1 MYARAARSYQKTY
14 LESASPARLI
24 DEMYQRLLRDIE
36 TARQGIADKNPK
48 LRGEAISHGI
58 EIVGAMHVALDRKLA
73 PELCA
78 RLGGLYVFITKRLSR
93 ANAYN
98 DTKALDDA
106 VKIVTSLRES
116 FQEAALKAD

>member
-36 TARQGIADKNPK
+36 TARQGIAEKDAKK
-48 LRGEAISHGI
+48 RGEAISHGI

-73 PELCA
+73 PELCT

-106 VKIVTSLRES
+106 AKIVISLRES
-116 FQEAALKAD
+116 FQEAALKAE